1 MDVQKNNPPPN
12 AKTSERL
19 ATSHLCKK
27 GKDVNYAAIKK
38 KNKRDK
44 YLGPQRIILARLA
57 LFSLS
62 LTWQGVYKPRCL
74 LFNSIIL

>member
-27 GKDVNYAAIKK
+27 GKDVNYAAIK
-38 KNKRDK
+38 NKQTRQIS
-44 YLGPQRIILARLA
+44 GPAA
-57 LFSLS
+57 NNSCSSGSFFSLS
-62 LTWQGVYKPRCL
+62 DMAGRIQAA
-74 LFNSIIL
+74 LFAF